1 MLKGHVCIDLHNHN
15 SGFTERIEKDNTLTN
30 ALKIAYALY
39 ERANR
44 QNEFFPIWKNA
55 LDGLLIF
62 KDKLN
67 DSPSNTHI
75 PSDNDI
81 IGIAGNTITTSS
93 GGRGSLNTGESG
105 SKGNPNSYT
114 TVWDFATNQANGK
127 ISALAR
133 THLKMGNSN
142 IYTENSS
149 FGDSAYYCPFAY
161 DKTTDE
167 LFYARLIN
175 NTIEFCYRH
184 IDLFR
189 RRILTEIPSGWIPS
203 YPPHKFLTISY
214 DDANLVEGDTA
225 VDSLTV
231 YVDDDYLCISTGNM
245 YYYSDDQHSGL
256 HLTKFNIPDLMKKP
270 SSISGVT
277 IKKLFPINNYP
288 KYTDMGADKF
298 GTRVCMYKGKIYV
311 QYYKDGKYCY
321 ASYSLDSGS
330 LLDPKV
336 FEGPSENWSW
346 NNIWYIYNHNNLLF
360 TSTNGNYAI
369 EPHFDGKLNTNDY
382 DVAREYCLYDYDNN
396 LLTGGVSSYG
406 LHSYPIEYL
415 GTIFNLDEPIT
426 KTESTSMKI
435 TYTLSN
441 V

>member
-1 MLKGHVCIDLHNHN
+1 MLKGHVCIDLHNVN
-15 SGFTERIEKDNTLTN
+15 SGFTERIEKDNTVTN

-39 ERANR
+39 ERANKLDR
-44 QNEFFPIWKNA
+44 FFPIWKNA
-55 LDGLLIF
+55 LGGLLIF
-62 KDKLN
+62 KNKLN
-67 DSPSNTHI
+67 DSPSNIHI

-81 IGIAGNTITTSS
+81 IGIAGDKVTTSS

-105 SKGNPNSYT
+105 TKGSHNSYT

-133 THLKMGNSN
+133 THLTMGNGDMHTSN
-142 IYTENSS
+142 AYFYGTQNPFE
-149 FGDSAYYCPFAY
+149 DSVWYCPFAY

-175 NTIEFCYRH
+175 RTIEFCYQR
-184 IDLFR
+184 IDLFK
-189 RRILTEIPSGWIPS
+189 RRILTEIPSGFISS
-203 YPPHKFLTISY
+203 YPKHNFLTISY
-214 DDANLVEGDTA
+214 DDANLVD
-225 VDSLTV
+225 DSFEA
-231 YVDDDYLCISTGNM
+231 YVDDDYFCIRTGNP
-245 YYYSDDQHSGL
+245 YYYSDNNHHGL

-277 IKKLFPINNYP
+277 IKKVFTTDNQPE
-288 KYTDMGADKF
+288 YTNISADRMGSHI
-298 GTRVCMYKGKIYV
+298 CMCNGKIYV
-311 QYYKDGKYCY
+311 QYYKNNRYYY

-330 LLDPKV
+330 LLEAD
-336 FEGPSENWSW
+336 GTGLYSTNENWLL
-346 NNIWYIYNHNNLLF
+346 INHNNLLF
-360 TSTNGNYAI
+360 NGGHWTI
-369 EPHFDGKLNTNDY
+369 EPSFNGDLNTNSR
-382 DVAREYCLYDYDNN
+382 DVTNEYCLYDYDNN
-396 LLTGGVSSYG
+396 LLTGNISNHG
-406 LHSYPIEYL
+406 LYIYTNEYL